1 MLDLQEAKDYLRLDG
16 NDNDHIVTSILSSI
30 PSYIELVTGLKEE
43 EQDNE
48 PMCKQVSKFILALWY
63 NAEQTESDK
72 LDKVISSLLKAIT
85 FKHDLKVE

>member
-16 NDNDHIVTSILSSI
+16 NDNDIIVTSILSTI
-30 PSYIELVTGLKEE
+30 PSYIELSTGLPES

-63 NAEQTESDK
+63 NAEQTEEDK
-72 LDKVISSLLKAIT
+72 LNKVITSLLKAIAT
-85 FKHDLKVE
+85 KNDLNKS